1 MKVYSSDL
9 IRNVA
14 FAGHQGSG
22 KTTLVEAMLFL
33 SGTIN
38 RIGRVE
44 DGTTVSDFD
53 DDERERQLS
62 INNALIPIEYAGHK
76 INIIDTPGF
85 TDFQGEVQQAAR
97 VCDAMIVV
105 VDAIAGPEVGT
116 ELAFKFAADFNQPI
130 LVVINKMDREHANF
144 NNVMSAMSERF
155 PDFNFVPVTIPV
167 GEQADFNGVANT
179 VTQKAYMGP
188 KGDSADIPGDMADAV
203 AEAHLAVVE
212 AAAESD
218 DALIEKYFDTG
229 ELSIDEIRE
238 GMRKAARSADLS
250 TVPVFVSSAS
260 NHVGV
265 LTLLEALTVYVTPP
279 TQRRVAVKDSVDAEE
294 SEFLTPPQSSDGP
307 LAAYVFK
314 SYTDKFGTLT
324 YFRIFSGSLHA
335 NDTAWNPNTEQEE
348 RLVQLLTMRGKEQI
362 QVDELHAGD
371 IGVVAKLR
379 NTHTGHTLT
388 TKNFGKVVPGPQFPE
403 PVYSVA
409 VHPKTQ
415 SDSAKI
421 ATVLTSL
428 TESDGTLQWHQNA
441 ATKQAVLGGMG
452 SVQIDIA
459 IKRAERM
466 GCAMDTTVPKVPYQ
480 ETITRTATAIYRHK
494 KQTGGA
500 GQFAEV
506 HLRVEPL
513 DPSAEFEF
521 DSEIFGG
528 SVSGPFVQSTE
539 KGIRQVLGEG
549 VIAGYPVVGV
559 KAVIYDGKE
568 HPVDSKDI
576 AFQIAGRG
584 AFREAF
590 TEAGPVLLE
599 PIMNVQ
605 VIVPEDSTGDI
616 IGDLTTRRGRVQG
629 MDTIG
634 GRTIIKAQVP
644 QSEMMRY
651 SNDLRSMTG
660 GRGVFSMEFSNYEN
674 LPSHLTEEVI
684 KAYKTEQEED

>member
-22 KTTLVEAMLFL
+22 KTTLVEAMLYL

-38 RIGRVE
+38 RIGRIE

-53 DDERERQLS
+53 EDERERQLS
-62 INNALIPIEYAGHK
+62 ISNSLIPIEYADHK

-97 VCDAMIVV
+97 ICDAMVVV

-116 ELAFKFAADFNQPI
+116 EIAFKFAADFNQPI
-130 LVVINKMDREHANF
+130 IVVINKMDREHANF
-144 NNVMSAMSERF
+144 NNAIAAMSERF
-155 PDFNFVPVTIPV
+155 PDFNFVPVTIPI
-167 GEQADFNGVANT
+167 GQQADFKGVANT
-179 VTQKAYMGP
+179 VTQKAYMGE
-188 KGDSADIPGDMADAV
+188 KGEADEVPGDMADAME
-203 AEAHLAVVE
+203 EAHLAVVE

-218 DALIEKYFDTG
+218 DSLIEKYFDTG

-260 NHVGV
+260 NSVGV
-265 LTLLEALTVYVTPP
+265 LTLLEALAVYVPPP
-279 TQRRVAVKDSVDAEE
+279 TERRVTVKDNVEAEE
-294 SEFLTPPQSSDGP
+294 TEFLTPPQSDDGP

-314 SYTDKFGTLT
+314 SHTDKFGTLT
-324 YFRIFSGSLHA
+324 YFRIFSGKLNP

-348 RLVQLLTMRGKEQI
+348 RLVQLLTVRGKEHI
-362 QVDELHAGD
+362 QLDALHAGD

-379 NTHTGHTLT
+379 NTRTGDTLT
-388 TKNFGKVVPGPQFPE
+388 TKDFNKIIPGPRFDE

-409 VHPKTQ
+409 VHPQTQ

-428 TESDGTLQWHQNA
+428 TESDSTLQWRQDA
-441 ATKQAVLGGMG
+441 TTKQAVLSGMG

-459 IKRAERM
+459 IKRAERL
-466 GCAMDTTVPKVPYQ
+466 GCGLDTSVPKVPYQ
-480 ETITRTATAIYRHK
+480 ETVTRTATAIYRHK

-513 DPSAEFEF
+513 DPTAEFEF

-539 KGIRQVLGEG
+539 KGIRQVLGDG

-584 AFREAF
+584 AFKEAF
-590 TEAGPVLLE
+590 MDAGPVLLE

-605 VIVPEDSTGDI
+605 VTVPEESTGDI
-616 IGDLTTRRGRVQG
+616 IGDLTSRRGRVQG
-629 MDTIG
+629 MDTIA
-634 GRTIIKAQVP
+634 GRTIIKASVP
-644 QSEMMRY
+644 QSEMLRY

-684 KAYKTEQEED
+684 KAFKAEQEES